1 MDRRDFL
8 KKSAA
13 LGIGAGVLFLPKG
26 LRRPVSRALA
36 APSGEFP
43 DLVAVRGNSPE
54 TMFDRGVE
62 RLGGMSRFVRKGG
75 SVLIK
80 PNISWDVPGPANTTA
95 WLVARIAKRCFD
107 AGASRVVVMD
117 HSIENWE
124 RALRASGIDA
134 AIRSL
139 GATYAPSQNQ
149 GTYQKVG
156 VPGGRVLKE
165 TMVHE
170 SVLECDTLI
179 SVPVLKHHGGAG
191 VSVSAKG
198 LMGCVWDRYG
208 YHGMGLQQC
217 IADFLHVRKPD
228 LNVVDAL
235 RVIARNGPRGGSES
249 DISVMN
255 SLILSAD
262 IVAADTAAS
271 MLLGHKQG
279 GIEHIRRAAEMGL
292 GQMDLSKLKIDRL
305 RI

>member
-1 MDRRDFL
+1 MNRRDFL

-13 LGIGAGVLFLPKG
+13 LGVDAGVLFLPTG
-26 LRRPVSRALA
+26 LRRSVSRARA
-36 APSGEFP
+36 TPSGEFP
-43 DLVAVRGNSPE
+43 DLVAVRGNSSE
-54 TMFDRGVE
+54 TMFDRGIE
-62 RLGGMSRFVRKGG
+62 RLGGMPRFVRKGG

-80 PNISWDVPGPANTTA
+80 PNISWDAPGPANTPA
-95 WLVARIAKRCFD
+95 GLVARIAKHCFD

-134 AIRSL
+134 AIRSA
-139 GATYAPSQNQ
+139 GAIYAPSQDQ

-156 VPGGRVLKE
+156 IPGGRVLKE
-165 TMVHE
+165 TMAHE
-170 SVLECDTLI
+170 SILECNTLI

-191 VSVSAKG
+191 VSISAKG
-198 LMGCVWDRYG
+198 LMGCVWDRCD
-208 YHGMGLQQC
+208 YHEMGLQQC
-217 IADFLHVRKPD
+217 IADFLLVRKPD

-235 RVIARNGPRGGSES
+235 RVIARNGPRGGSDS
-249 DISVMN
+249 DVSAMN
-255 SLILSAD
+255 SLILSPD

-279 GIEHIRRAAEMGL
+279 GIEHIRLAAEMGL

-305 RI
+305 RV